1 YWDGGLAP
9 QSRIRAEIQI
19 LLSVGDKTA
28 IIVWIPEGGP
38 ADPPRAAHLLLQSA
52 SLGYKWSVTVLDGP
66 LKFLTP
72 STRIELKREFARRG
86 DYSGAVD
93 GVWDETAHAAAT
105 AYLDNPQ

>member
-1 YWDGGLAP
+1 MAGYP
-9 QSRIRAEIQI
+9 PNHEFEVRSKYI
-19 LLSVGDKTA
+19 LSVGDKTA